1 MRRPGTFGSGR
12 TAPHS
17 HTVLPATPSRPRRP
31 RSFAASLGSA
41 VRGLVYAVGTQRN
54 VRVHLVLAAGVLIAG
69 GLTGLGGVE
78 LAVLALT
85 IGLVLVAEL
94 LNTALEN
101 VTDYVHPDAGPVAA
115 VVKDVAAAAVLVS
128 VVLAVCVAVF
138 VFAPHFDFFVA
149 SRTVPL
155 VLAAAC
161 LAALLAAAARAR

>member
-1 MRRPGTFGSGR
+1 M
-12 TAPHS
+12 
-17 HTVLPATPSRPRRP
+17 
-31 RSFAASLGSA
+31 
-41 VRGLVYAVGTQRN
+41 
-54 VRVHLVLAAGVLIAG
+54 RVHLVLAAGVLIAG

-161 LAALLAAAARAR
+161 LARAARPLRRGPAERARLARRDAWYSTIVTTATTETARDPRSAATRDGDPD